1 MSLACGGSVL
11 QTLLAVLIYCYYVF
25 IYFFILSIISLCFFT
40 SLLHR
45 FNKKPKRGVQ
55 YLQDQGMLG
64 ATAEDIAQFLHQED
78 RLDTVRKEEPQPGL
92 HRPQTHTPFSPTH

>member
-1 MSLACGGSVL
+1 MFC
-11 QTLLAVLIYCYYVF
+11 
-25 IYFFILSIISLCFFT
+25 FFISSIISLFFFT

-64 ATAEDIAQFLHQED
+64 ASAEDIAQFLHQED
-78 RLDTVRKEEPQPGL
+78 RLDTVRKGEPQPGL
-92 HRPQTHTPFSPTH
+92 HRPRTHTPFSPTH

>member
-1 MSLACGGSVL
+1 M
-11 QTLLAVLIYCYYVF
+11 
-25 IYFFILSIISLCFFT
+25 

-78 RLDTVRKEEPQPGL
+78 RLDTVREGNPA
-92 HRPQTHTPFSPTH
+92 RPPFSNPTHTPFSPMH

>member
-1 MSLACGGSVL
+1 M
-11 QTLLAVLIYCYYVF
+11 
-25 IYFFILSIISLCFFT
+25 

-64 ATAEDIAQFLHQED
+64 VTAEDIAQFLHQED
-78 RLDTVRKEEPQPGL
+78 RLDTVRTGNRAEPPSSSTFGL
-92 HRPQTHTPFSPTH
+92 FSPTN